1 MSVRRSL
8 SLQQGQVP
16 SAALPN
22 SMNMLGPQGGQLCPP
37 VTQPPLHQTT
47 PPVSTAAGMPPIQH
61 QTPTGM
67 TPPQPAAPTQP
78 STPVSSSGQ
87 TPTPTP
93 GSVPNATQTQ
103 STPTGQTA
111 AQAQVTPQPQTPVQ
125 PQSVPTPQ
133 PSQQQPTS
141 VQAQP
146 PGTPVSISHL
156 CFLLCRGVPQKSS
169 LCIAPHGE
177 CVESLRCM
185 AVDSSFYFRAKDS
198 LSRYVKTCVQI
209 ISALFEGGGA

>member
-1 MSVRRSL
+1 MIEKINVIPGVLESHVYKRTSLPLPLSPPLSL
-8 SLQQGQVP
+8 SQGQVP

-22 SMNMLGPQGGQLCPP
+22 SMNMLGPQSAQLPCPP

-125 PQSVPTPQ
+125 PPSVPTPQ

-146 PGTPVSISHL
+146 PGTPVSTS
-156 CFLLCRGVPQKSS
+156 
-169 LCIAPHGE
+169 
-177 CVESLRCM
+177 
-185 AVDSSFYFRAKDS
+185 
-198 LSRYVKTCVQI
+198 
-209 ISALFEGGGA
+209 